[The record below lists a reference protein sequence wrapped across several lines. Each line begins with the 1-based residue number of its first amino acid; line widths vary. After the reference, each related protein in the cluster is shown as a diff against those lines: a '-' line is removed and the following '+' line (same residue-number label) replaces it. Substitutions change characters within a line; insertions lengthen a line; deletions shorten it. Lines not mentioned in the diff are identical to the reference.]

1 MKLSYEKA
9 AHKMSVKLR
18 PSWFKHS
25 IFFQMKLSF
34 SFVCVLIAATI
45 LGFVAAER
53 YIDYGLVVNAGSPP
67 DATQVFT
74 NAMTG

>member
-1 MKLSYEKA
+1 
-9 AHKMSVKLR
+9 
-18 PSWFKHS
+18 
-25 IFFQMKLSF
+25 MKLSF